1 MTKVNALLLEAVLL
15 KTSIL
20 IVILATIFNTHRN
33 TNHHHQTNHYHHHHH
48 NTNHYPH
55 HNNRHLTNNNNNNNY
70 DNYHTN
76 TNNNNNNNQIDQ
88 DNNRNKFTSGL
99 FLQADAYRVPY
110 QYPRYPRLR
119 KEYPAAQAGNQASA
133 TRYAASAS
141 ALDTSIVA
149 NIETNEV
156 VHVDMRI
163 RDNSQAHH
171 TQLYEMID
179 RVNPLNPTG
188 PALVLRRGDPMTVV
202 IHLRNN
208 YQRNTDKIRLEFS
221 FGEFRSVCLI
231 YFNHQTSNKGLTK
244 NKLSSDSCSY
254 LSTLYSITQAPD
266 PK

>member
-1 MTKVNALLLEAVLL
+1 MTKVNALLLEAVLI

-20 IVILATIFNTHRN
+20 IVILATLYN
-33 TNHHHQTNHYHHHHH
+33 TNYRNHNHHHH
-48 NTNHYPH
+48 NH
-55 HNNRHLTNNNNNNNY
+55 HNHQSTSDHNNNHVNSEPHSSNL
-70 DNYHTN
+70 H
-76 TNNNNNNNQIDQ
+76 QQ
-88 DNNRNKFTSGL
+88 HQSSPSLRSSSSGL
-99 FLQADAYRVPY
+99 ILQAEAYRVPY

-119 KEYPAAQAGNQASA
+119 KEYPANVVGGGGA
-133 TRYAASAS
+133 TRYAAAAS
-141 ALDTSIVA
+141 ALDSSIVA

-171 TQLYEMID
+171 SQLYEMID

-221 FGEFRSVCLI
+221 FGECPVSSLGAHSQSLSAVTFVRYPLTLAHYLFIITFVYINNCV
-231 YFNHQTSNKGLTK
+231 YADHQM
-244 NKLSSDSCSY
+244 
-254 LSTLYSITQAPD
+254 
-266 PK
+266 